1 MQWVDSTSSTEDLG
15 PGRFSVS
22 DVHRIGILDIVLAN
36 TDRHEVGI
44 HFSFFSFSCRLPAAI
59 HLSLALRVTCW

>member
-1 MQWVDSTSSTEDLG
+1 
-15 PGRFSVS
+15 
-22 DVHRIGILDIVLAN
+22 VHRIGILDIVLAN